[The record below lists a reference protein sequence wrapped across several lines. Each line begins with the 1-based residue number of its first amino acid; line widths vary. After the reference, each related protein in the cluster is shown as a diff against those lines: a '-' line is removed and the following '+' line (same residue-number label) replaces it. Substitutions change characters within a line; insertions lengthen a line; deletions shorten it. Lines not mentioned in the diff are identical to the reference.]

1 MGFGCLGTT
10 RMAFLGRASFE
21 VQVYRDGRWAISEVL
36 PSEETARRKAQELLL
51 QKTCAGVRIVK
62 ETKFS
67 ETNVRESEIF
77 KQMKEIE
84 ENDDFTITA
93 VDDAPL
99 CEQVTDFYQTA
110 ARNTMARIF
119 SKYLEKHEMTPLEL
133 LHSHKNLKRM
143 LNLDSMVPSA
153 VDKIASLHTRAT
165 GGDAR
170 KRKDVIYQAV
180 DRISARAREAD
191 SKPLPELKGSTL
203 DEMLARIDATF
214 SDAEERSYMANVAFV
229 RTSVNWQGWL
239 GKMSQLLPMA
249 STQKDERARAM
260 IDEMMADIFVSKTV
274 IKDVIGVSKHLGD
287 AVTRILDLIQGK
299 CKPTKFAAEELVEL
313 LNSLFAA
320 NLLPRSK
327 AVLFER
333 IERDLGSPV
342 RLTNSE
348 DPAVDKAFF
357 EELLTRAISDQGV
370 LGGRHMA
377 LGLTYRW
384 ARISNMGGAAGVKKA
399 MEGVRDKL
407 SSGKQKFLFLLA
419 MFDPDADAESK
430 GAIESQI
437 RNLAATLS
445 TVQKIAPEAR
455 TEKARL
461 QEAAAIQ
468 KLVLESK
475 LNPSL
480 RDPIA
485 NRFDEIVS
493 DYIISAG
500 VIQRLDDSRL
510 PFRERASRLVNFCA
524 SGVLTIGR
532 ATTIARDTVVSYLRR
547 KDFIAEYTADLP
559 DPAEKEKA
567 IKEFYVL
574 LARTGFDV
582 KG

>member
-1 MGFGCLGTT
+1 
-10 RMAFLGRASFE
+10 MAFLGRASFE
-21 VQVYRDGRWAISEVL
+21 VQVYREGRWAISEVL
-36 PSEETARRKAQELLL
+36 PSEDSARRKAQELLL

-67 ETNVRESEIF
+67 ETNSRESEIF
-77 KQMKEIE
+77 KQMKEVDDD
-84 ENDDFTITA
+84 DDFSITP
-93 VDDAPL
+93 VEEAPL
-99 CEQVTDFYQTA
+99 CEQVADFYQTA

-170 KRKDVIYQAV
+170 KRKDVIYEAV
-180 DRISARAREAD
+180 DRIAARAREAD
-191 SKPLPELKGSTL
+191 SKQLPELKGSTL
-203 DEMLARIDATF
+203 DELLQRIDAKF
-214 SDAEERSYMANVAFV
+214 PEPEERAYMANVAFV

-239 GKMSQLLPMA
+239 GKMAQLLPMA

-260 IDEMMADIFVSKTV
+260 IDEMMADIFVAKTV

-287 AVTRILDLIQGK
+287 AVTRILDLVEGK

-313 LNSLFAA
+313 LNTLFAA
-320 NLLPRSK
+320 DLLPRSK

-348 DPAVDKAFF
+348 DQAVDKSFF
-357 EELLTRAISDQGV
+357 EELLKRAITDRGV
-370 LGGRHMA
+370 IGGRHMA
-377 LGLTYRW
+377 IGLTHRW
-384 ARISNMGGAAGVKKA
+384 ARLSNLGGAAGVKRA

-407 SSGKQKFLFLLA
+407 TSGKQKFLFLLA
-419 MFDPDADAESK
+419 MYDPDADPESK
-430 GAIESQI
+430 GAIEAQI
-437 RNLAATLS
+437 RNLAAQLS

-461 QEAAAIQ
+461 QEAAGIQ

-475 LNPSL
+475 LSPAL

-485 NRFDEIVS
+485 DKFDEIVS

-510 PFRERASRLVNFCA
+510 PFRERATRLVTFCA

-559 DPAEKEKA
+559 DAAEKEKA
-567 IKEFYVL
+567 IKEFYTL
-574 LARTGFDV
+574 LSRTGFDV
-582 KG
+582 RG

>member
-1 MGFGCLGTT
+1 
-10 RMAFLGRASFE
+10 MAFLGRASFE
-21 VQVYRDGRWAISEVL
+21 VQVYREGRWAISEVL
-36 PSEETARRKAQELLL
+36 PSEESARRKAQELLL
-51 QKTCAGVRIVK
+51 QKTCAGVRIMK

-77 KQMKEIE
+77 KQMKEMDDDEDFSITPVE
-84 ENDDFTITA
+84 E
-93 VDDAPL
+93 APL

-133 LHSHKNLKRM
+133 LHNHKSLKRM

-170 KRKDVIYQAV
+170 KRKDAIYEAV
-180 DRISARAREAD
+180 DRISARARDAD
-191 SKPLPELKGSTL
+191 SKQLPELKGSTL
-203 DEMLARIDATF
+203 DELLQRIDAKF
-214 SDAEERSYMANVAFV
+214 PDKEESQYMANVAFA
-229 RTSVNWQGWL
+229 RTSINWQGWL
-239 GKMSQLLPMA
+239 GKMAQLLPMA

-260 IDEMMADIFVSKTV
+260 IDEMMADIFVAKTV

-287 AVTRILDLIQGK
+287 AVGRMLDLVEGK
-299 CKPTKFAAEELVEL
+299 CKPTKFAAEDLLAL

-320 NLLPRSK
+320 DLLPKSK
-327 AVLFER
+327 TVLFER

-348 DPAVDKAFF
+348 DPAADKAFF
-357 EELLTRAISDQGV
+357 EELLKRAVTDRGV
-370 LGGRHMA
+370 TGGRYMA
-377 LGLTYRW
+377 IGLTERW
-384 ARISNMGGAAGVKKA
+384 ARLSNLGGSGGVKKA

-407 SSGKQKFLFLLA
+407 TSGKQKFLFLLA
-419 MFDPDADAESK
+419 MFDPNADAESR
-430 GAIESQI
+430 GAIEAQI

-461 QEAAAIQ
+461 QEAAGIQ
-468 KLVLESK
+468 KLVLESN
-475 LNPSL
+475 LNPAL

-485 NRFDEIVS
+485 AKFDEIVS

-500 VIQRLDDSRL
+500 VIQRLDDARL
-510 PFRERASRLVNFCA
+510 PFRERATRLVTFCA

-547 KDFIAEYTADLP
+547 KDFISEYTADLP
-559 DPAEKEKA
+559 DPADKEKA

-582 KG
+582 RG

>member
-1 MGFGCLGTT
+1 
-10 RMAFLGRASFE
+10 MAFLGRASFE

-67 ETNVRESEIF
+67 ETNVRETEIF

-84 ENDDFTITA
+84 DDEDFTITA

-287 AVTRILDLIQGK
+287 AVTRILDLVQGK
-299 CKPTKFAAEELVEL
+299 CKPTKFAAEELVAL
-313 LNSLFAA
+313 LNTLFAA

-333 IERDLGSPV
+333 IERDLASPV

-357 EELLTRAISDQGV
+357 DELLARAISDHGV
-370 LGGRHMA
+370 LGGGNMA
-377 LGLTYRW
+377 MGLTYRW
-384 ARISNMGGAAGVKKA
+384 ARIANMGGAAGVKKA

-407 SSGKQKFLFLLA
+407 ISGKQKFLFLLA
-419 MFDPDADAESK
+419 MFDPDADAESR

-445 TVQKIAPEAR
+445 TVQKIAPETR

-475 LNPSL
+475 LNPAL

-500 VIQRLDDSRL
+500 VIQRLDDPRL

-547 KDFIAEYTADLP
+547 KDFISEYTADLP
-559 DPAEKEKA
+559 EPADKEKA

>member
-1 MGFGCLGTT
+1 
-10 RMAFLGRASFE
+10 MAFLGRASFE

-36 PSEETARRKAQELLL
+36 PSEETARRKAQEFLL

-67 ETNVRESEIF
+67 ETNVRETEIF

-84 ENDDFTITA
+84 DDEDFTITA

-287 AVTRILDLIQGK
+287 AVTRILDLVQGK
-299 CKPTKFAAEELVEL
+299 CKPTKFAAEELVAL
-313 LNSLFAA
+313 LNTLFAA

-333 IERDLGSPV
+333 IERDLASPV

-357 EELLTRAISDQGV
+357 DELLARAISDHGV
-370 LGGRHMA
+370 LGGGNMA
-377 LGLTYRW
+377 MGLTYRW
-384 ARISNMGGAAGVKKA
+384 ARIANMGGAAGVKKA

-419 MFDPDADAESK
+419 MFDPDADAESR

-475 LNPSL
+475 LNPAL

-547 KDFIAEYTADLP
+547 KDFISEYTADLP
-559 DPAEKEKA
+559 EPADKEKA

>member
-1 MGFGCLGTT
+1 
-10 RMAFLGRASFE
+10 MAFLGRASFE
-21 VQVYRDGRWAISEVL
+21 VQVYREGRWAISEVL
-36 PSEETARRKAQELLL
+36 PSEDSARRKAQELLL

-77 KQMKEIE
+77 KQMKEVDDD
-84 ENDDFTITA
+84 DDFSITP
-93 VDDAPL
+93 VEEAPL

-110 ARNTMARIF
+110 ARNTMARLF

-153 VDKIASLHTRAT
+153 VDKIASLHSRAT
-165 GGDAR
+165 GVDSR

-180 DRISARAREAD
+180 DRIANRAREAD
-191 SKPLPELKGSTL
+191 SKQLPELKGSTL
-203 DEMLARIDATF
+203 DELLERIDAKFT
-214 SDAEERSYMANVAFV
+214 DTEERAYMANVAFV

-239 GKMSQLLPMA
+239 GKMAQLLPMA
-249 STQKDERARAM
+249 KTQKDERARAM
-260 IDEMMADIFVSKTV
+260 IDEMMADIFVAKTV

-287 AVTRILDLIQGK
+287 AVMRMLDLVEGK

-313 LNSLFAA
+313 LNTLFVAD
-320 NLLPRSK
+320 LLPRSK

-333 IERDLGSPV
+333 IQRDLGSPV

-348 DPAVDKAFF
+348 DPAADKGFF
-357 EELLTRAISDQGV
+357 DELLARAVSDHGV
-370 LGGRHMA
+370 LGGRFMA
-377 LGLTYRW
+377 TGLTERW
-384 ARISNMGGAAGVKKA
+384 ARLSNLGGATGLKRA
-399 MEGVRDKL
+399 MESIRDKL
-407 SSGKQKFLFLLA
+407 TSGKQKFVFLLA
-419 MFDPDADAESK
+419 MYDPNADADAR
-430 GAIESQI
+430 GAIEAQI
-437 RNLAATLS
+437 RDLASKLNTI
-445 TVQKIAPEAR
+445 QKIAPEAR

-461 QEAAAIQ
+461 QEAASIQ

-475 LNPSL
+475 LEPRI

-485 NRFDEIVS
+485 ARFDEIVS

-510 PFRERASRLVNFCA
+510 PFRERATRLVTFCA

-532 ATTIARDTVVSYLRR
+532 ATTIARDTVVNYLRR
-547 KDFIAEYTADLP
+547 KDFIAEYTADIP
-559 DPAEKEKA
+559 VPADKEKA
-567 IKEFYVL
+567 IKEFYSL
-574 LARTGFDV
+574 LAQTGFDV

>member
-1 MGFGCLGTT
+1 
-10 RMAFLGRASFE
+10 MAFLGRASFE

-67 ETNVRESEIF
+67 ETNVRETEIF

-84 ENDDFTITA
+84 DDEDFTITA

-287 AVTRILDLIQGK
+287 AVTRILDLVQGK
-299 CKPTKFAAEELVEL
+299 CKPTKFAAEELVTL
-313 LNSLFAA
+313 LNTLFAA

-333 IERDLGSPV
+333 IERDLASPV

-357 EELLTRAISDQGV
+357 DELLARAISDLGV
-370 LGGRHMA
+370 LGGGNMA
-377 LGLTYRW
+377 MGLTYRW
-384 ARISNMGGAAGVKKA
+384 ARIANMGGAAGVKKA

-419 MFDPDADAESK
+419 MFDPDADAESR

-475 LNPSL
+475 LNPAL

-547 KDFIAEYTADLP
+547 KDFISEYTADLP
-559 DPAEKEKA
+559 EPADKEKA

>member
-1 MGFGCLGTT
+1 
-10 RMAFLGRASFE
+10 MAFLGRASFE
-21 VQVYRDGRWAISEVL
+21 VQVYREGRWAISEVL
-36 PSEETARRKAQELLL
+36 PSEDSARRKAQELLL
-51 QKTCAGVRIVK
+51 QKGCAGVRIVK

-67 ETNVRESEIF
+67 ESNVRESEIF
-77 KQMKEIE
+77 KQMKE
-84 ENDDFTITA
+84 
-93 VDDAPL
+93 VDDDEDFSITPVEEAPL
-99 CEQVTDFYQTA
+99 CEQVADFYQTA

-153 VDKIASLHTRAT
+153 VDKIASLHSRAT
-165 GGDAR
+165 GATGADSK

-180 DRISARAREAD
+180 DRIAARAREAD
-191 SKPLPELKGSTL
+191 TKPLPELKGTTTL
-203 DEMLARIDATF
+203 DELLASIDAKF
-214 SDAEERSYMANVAFV
+214 PDQEERVYMANVAFV
-229 RTSVNWQGWL
+229 RTSINWQGWL
-239 GKMSQLLPMA
+239 GKMTQLLPMA
-249 STQKDERARAM
+249 KTQKDERARAM
-260 IDEMMADIFVSKTV
+260 IDEMMADILVAKTV
-274 IKDVIGVSKHLGD
+274 VKDVIGVSKHLGD
-287 AVTRILDLIQGK
+287 AVSRMLDLVEGK

-313 LNSLFAA
+313 LNALFAA
-320 NLLPRSK
+320 DLLPKSK

-348 DPAVDKAFF
+348 DPAADKAFF
-357 EELLTRAISDQGV
+357 EELLKRAVLDKGV
-370 LGGRHMA
+370 VGGRAMA
-377 LGLTYRW
+377 TGLTYRW
-384 ARISNMGGAAGVKKA
+384 ARLSNLGGAAGVKRA

-407 SSGKQKFLFLLA
+407 TSGKQKFVFLLA
-419 MFDPDADAESK
+419 MFDPNDDAEVR
-430 GAIESQI
+430 GAIETQI

-475 LNPSL
+475 LPPAL

-485 NRFDEIVS
+485 AKFDEIVS

-500 VIQRLDDSRL
+500 VIQRLDDARL
-510 PFRERASRLVNFCA
+510 PFRERATRLVTFCA

-532 ATTIARDTVVSYLRR
+532 ATTIARDTVVTYLRR
-547 KDFIAEYTADLP
+547 KDFIAEYTADMP
-559 DPAEKEKA
+559 EPADKEKA

-582 KG
+582 RG

>member
-1 MGFGCLGTT
+1 
-10 RMAFLGRASFE
+10 MAFLGRASFE
-21 VQVYRDGRWAISEVL
+21 VQVYREGRWAISEVL
-36 PSEETARRKAQELLL
+36 PSEESARRKAQELLL

-67 ETNVRESEIF
+67 ESNVRESEIF
-77 KQMKEIE
+77 KQMKEMDEDEDFSITPVE
-84 ENDDFTITA
+84 E
-93 VDDAPL
+93 APL

-110 ARNTMARIF
+110 ARNTMARLF

-170 KRKDVIYQAV
+170 KRKDAIYEAV
-180 DRISARAREAD
+180 DRIAARAREAD
-191 SKPLPELKGSTL
+191 SKQLPELKGSTL
-203 DEMLARIDATF
+203 DEMLARIDAKF
-214 SDAEERSYMANVAFV
+214 PEPEERVYMANVAFV

-239 GKMSQLLPMA
+239 GKMAQLLPMA

-260 IDEMMADIFVSKTV
+260 IDEMMADIFVAKTV

-287 AVTRILDLIQGK
+287 AVTRMLDLVEGK
-299 CKPTKFAAEELVEL
+299 CKPTKFAAEDLLTL

-320 NLLPRSK
+320 DLLPRSK

-348 DPAVDKAFF
+348 DPAADKAFF
-357 EELLTRAISDQGV
+357 EELLKRAISDRGV
-370 LGGRHMA
+370 LGGRSMA
-377 LGLTYRW
+377 IGLTERW
-384 ARISNMGGAAGVKKA
+384 ARLSNLGGAGGVKRA

-407 SSGKQKFLFLLA
+407 TSGKQKFLFLLA
-419 MFDPDADAESK
+419 MFDPNADTESR
-430 GAIESQI
+430 GAIEAQI

-445 TVQKIAPEAR
+445 SVQKIAPDAR

-461 QEAAAIQ
+461 QEAAGIQ

-475 LNPSL
+475 LSPSL

-485 NRFDEIVS
+485 AKFDEIVS

-510 PFRERASRLVNFCA
+510 PFRERATRLVTFCA

-547 KDFIAEYTADLP
+547 KDFIAEYTADIG
-559 DPAEKEKA
+559 DPTEKEQA
-567 IKEFYVL
+567 IKDFYVL
-574 LARTGFDV
+574 LSRTGFDV
-582 KG
+582 RG

>member
-1 MGFGCLGTT
+1 
-10 RMAFLGRASFE
+10 MAFLGRASFE
-21 VQVYRDGRWAISEVL
+21 VQVYREGRWAISEVL
-36 PSEETARRKAQELLL
+36 PSEESARRKAQELLL

-67 ETNVRESEIF
+67 ETNTRESEIF

-84 ENDDFTITA
+84 EDEDFSI
-93 VDDAPL
+93 VPVEEAPL
-99 CEQVTDFYQTA
+99 CEQVADYYQTT

-119 SKYLEKHEMTPLEL
+119 SKYLEKHELTPLEL

-170 KRKDVIYQAV
+170 KRKDVIYAAV

-191 SKPLPELKGSTL
+191 SKQLPELKGSTL
-203 DEMLARIDATF
+203 DELLVRIDAKFPDT
-214 SDAEERSYMANVAFV
+214 EERAYMANVAFA
-229 RTSVNWQGWL
+229 RTTVNWQGWL
-239 GKMSQLLPMA
+239 GKMSELLPMA

-260 IDEMMADIFVSKTV
+260 IDEMMADIFVAKSV

-287 AVTRILDLIQGK
+287 AVMRMLDLVEGK
-299 CKPTKFAAEELVEL
+299 CKPTKFAAEELVVL

-320 NLLPRSK
+320 DLLPRSK
-327 AVLFER
+327 RVLFER

-348 DPAVDKAFF
+348 DPAADKSFF
-357 EELLTRAISDQGV
+357 DELLKRAITDHGV
-370 LGGRHMA
+370 IGGRYMA
-377 LGLTYRW
+377 LGMTERW
-384 ARISNMGGAAGVKKA
+384 ARISNLGGAAGVKRA

-407 SSGKQKFLFLLA
+407 ASGKQKFLFLLA
-419 MFDPDADAESK
+419 MFDPAADAEAR
-430 GAIESQI
+430 GAIEVQI
-437 RNLAATLS
+437 RNLAVALS
-445 TVQKIAPEAR
+445 TIQKIAPEAR

-461 QEAAAIQ
+461 QEAAGIQ
-468 KLVLESK
+468 RLVLESK
-475 LNPSL
+475 LSPAL

-485 NRFDEIVS
+485 NKFDEIVS

-500 VIQRLDDSRL
+500 VIQRLDDARL
-510 PFRERASRLVNFCA
+510 PFRERATRLVTFCA
-524 SGVLTIGR
+524 SGVLTVGR

-547 KDFIAEYTADLP
+547 KDFIAEYTADIPELA
-559 DPAEKEKA
+559 DKEKA

-574 LARTGFDV
+574 LSGTGFDV
-582 KG
+582 RG